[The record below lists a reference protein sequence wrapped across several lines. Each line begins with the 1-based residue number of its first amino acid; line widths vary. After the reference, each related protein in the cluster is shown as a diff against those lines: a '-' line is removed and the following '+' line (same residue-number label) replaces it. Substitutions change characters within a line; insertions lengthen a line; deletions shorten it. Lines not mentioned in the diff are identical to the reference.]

1 MNDEKFW
8 LLVARHFAGEG
19 STEDEAELQQLINDS
34 PEYKVRY
41 EILGKYWGK
50 SKQRGEAE
58 LLGAYQKIKPRL
70 EGPAS
75 RTSNDR
81 MPVRQTVRRI
91 PRWVKISATAMLI
104 IVVSTITWLQ
114 IDSPVDEWNSKTNAK
129 GERAQIL
136 LADGS
141 TVWLNADSKLSYP
154 DKFSETRRE
163 VYLEGEAFFDVTK
176 NPSAPFIIH
185 LEDGDVK
192 VVGTSFNV
200 KAFKHENRIETSVMT
215 GKVAFVAK
223 QKNVDDSRDSVLLTP
238 NEKAVYYK
246 ESQKLVQLTTDSN
259 EDKAWID
266 GTMIFRS
273 TSFLEISQVLER
285 QFGKKIVFDNDGLKA
300 CMLTGMFANNTL
312 DEVLELLS
320 KTKDYTYKN
329 IDGEWHIDGTGCATT
344 P

>member
-19 STEDEAELQQLINDS
+19 SAEDEAELQQMIS
-34 PEYKVRY
+34 ERPEYKTRY
-41 EILGKYWGK
+41 DILGKYWGK

-58 LLGAYQKIKPRL
+58 LLSAYQKLKGRL
-70 EGPAS
+70 EHPAP
-75 RTSNDR
+75 RTSKDR
-81 MPVRQTVRRI
+81 MPVRGSRPLI
-91 PRWVKISATAMLI
+91 SRWVKISVTVALI
-104 IVVSTITWLQ
+104 AVASTVAWLQ
-114 IDSPVDEWNSKTNAK
+114 LDSPIDEWNRKTNAK
-129 GERAQIL
+129 GERAQIV
-136 LADGS
+136 LADGT
-141 TVWLNADSKLSYP
+141 TVWLNADSKLRYP
-154 DKFSETRRE
+154 DKFSDGRRE

-176 NPSAPFIIH
+176 NAAAPFIIH
-185 LEDGDVK
+185 LEEGDVK

-200 KAFKHENRIETSVMT
+200 KAFKHDNKIETSVVT

-223 QKNVDDSRDSVLLTP
+223 QKGVDNNRDSVLLTP

-246 ESQKLVQLTTDSN
+246 ESQKLVQLTTNSD

-300 CMLTGMFANNTL
+300 CKLTGMFVNNTL

-320 KTKDYTYKN
+320 KTKDYTYKD
-329 IDGEWHIDGTGCATT
+329 IDGEWHIDGTGCATA